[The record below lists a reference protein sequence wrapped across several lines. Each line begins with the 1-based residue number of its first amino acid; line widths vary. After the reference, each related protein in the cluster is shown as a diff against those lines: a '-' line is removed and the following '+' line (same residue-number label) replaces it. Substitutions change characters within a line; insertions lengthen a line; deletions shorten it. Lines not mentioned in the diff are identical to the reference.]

1 MALTKFPNGISSYG
15 VPVTCGLNPFG
26 NTWFVAV
33 SGGTDGSN
41 HGGDR
46 DNPFA
51 TITHAISRGS
61 AGDTIV
67 LGPGTHSVD
76 CSVSPLVPL
85 ADMQFVAAIP
95 PMGGMP
101 STIITADAD
110 DTANLVT
117 IDVDGTGWHGIKFL
131 LVAGATT
138 AVDLFDVAQTT
149 AVNGLVFRDCW
160 FDLNSVDHATA
171 IMRAIALDDGTNAT
185 TGLVI
190 KNCRFLGGDAT
201 TTEAE
206 YIVTGVG
213 GFPDALI
220 EDNVFCLESSDGD
233 AVGIHIADPGATGKN
248 YAFVIRNNDFIG
260 AIDGAADS
268 VAVKMDGFTELE
280 VLGII
285 RTNYFAYCAAAS
297 VTFDMMP
304 EGIINNYYGDN
315 DTGGTLVDPG
325 T

>member
-1 MALTKFPNGISSYG
+1 MSRKNFPYG
-15 VPVTCGLNPFG
+15 VPVYPAPAYANPFG
-26 NTWFVAV
+26 ETRYVAA
-33 SGGTDGSN
+33 SGGDDGNQGKNAS
-41 HGGDR
+41 R
-46 DNPFA
+46 PLA
-51 TITHAISRGS
+51 TIAKAISLS
-61 AGDTIV
+61 AAGDNVI

-85 ADMQFVAAIP
+85 ADMQFIAAIP

-101 STIITADAD
+101 STVITADAD

-117 IDVDGTGWHGIKFL
+117 LDVDGTGWHGIKFL
-131 LVAGATT
+131 LVAGALT

-149 AVNGLVFRDCW
+149 AVNGLVFTDCW

-171 IMRAIALDDGTNAT
+171 IMRAIAVDDATNAT
-185 TGLVI
+185 TGMVI
-190 KNCRFLGGDAT
+190 RNCRFLGGDAT

-213 GFPDALI
+213 GIPDALI
-220 EDNVFCLESSDGD
+220 EDNVFCLESIDGN

-268 VAVKMDGFTELE
+268 VGIKMDGFTELE
-280 VLGII
+280 VLGMI
-285 RTNYFAYCAAAS
+285 RTNYFAYCTAAA

-304 EGIINNYYGDN
+304 QGIINNYYGDN